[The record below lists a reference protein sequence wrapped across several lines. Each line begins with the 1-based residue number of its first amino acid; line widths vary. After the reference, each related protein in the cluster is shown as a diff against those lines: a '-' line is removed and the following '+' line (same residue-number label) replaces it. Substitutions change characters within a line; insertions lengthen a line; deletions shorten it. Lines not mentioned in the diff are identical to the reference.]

1 MKNIEENKMFAELK
15 TRSFF
20 GKLYSEYYLYP
31 KIKTYL
37 SGHLLDYGAGIG
49 AYSSYYE
56 KKGGTVT
63 SAEVNFKCIEYM
75 KTINLKTI
83 TIVNNSLDSDDSIY
97 DSVLLDNVLE
107 HIDDP
112 IKVIK
117 EISRVTK
124 INKNIVIGVPGVKGF
139 NVDWDHKS
147 FFDETEIKKMCKSLN
162 LKISKIFYMPLFKS
176 TFLSLN
182 LRQYCIYAVIQNS
195 K

>member
-1 MKNIEENKMFAELK
+1 MKNTEENKMFAELK
-15 TRSFF
+15 TRSFL

-49 AYSSYYE
+49 AYSSYYK

-83 TIVNNSLDSDDSIY
+83 KIANNSLESDNSIY

-112 IKVIK
+112 IKVLKVREKGWDCFIEIEVNELTLEILMETIK
-117 EISRVTK
+117 HELEIDNAQDITLKKLPNILIRNNKDVNRLVDGQEIEFVRVLELGTPK
-124 INKNIVIGVPGVKGF
+124 KN
-139 NVDWDHKS
+139 
-147 FFDETEIKKMCKSLN
+147 C
-162 LKISKIFYMPLFKS
+162 
-176 TFLSLN
+176 
-182 LRQYCIYAVIQNS
+182 
-195 K
+195 

>member
-1 MKNIEENKMFAELK
+1 MKNIIENKMFAELK
-15 TRSFF
+15 TRSFL
-20 GKLYSEYYLYP
+20 GQLYSEYFLYP
-31 KIKTYL
+31 KITTYL

-56 KKGGTVT
+56 KKRGRVT

-75 KTINLKTI
+75 KTINLKPI
-83 TIVNNSLDSDDSIY
+83 TIVNNSLESVDSIY

-107 HIDDP
+107 HVDDP
-112 IKVIK
+112 VKVIK

-139 NVDWDHKS
+139 NLDWDHKS
-147 FFDETEIKKMCKSLN
+147 FFDETEIKKICKSLD
-162 LKISKIFYMPLFKS
+162 LKINEFFYMPLFKS